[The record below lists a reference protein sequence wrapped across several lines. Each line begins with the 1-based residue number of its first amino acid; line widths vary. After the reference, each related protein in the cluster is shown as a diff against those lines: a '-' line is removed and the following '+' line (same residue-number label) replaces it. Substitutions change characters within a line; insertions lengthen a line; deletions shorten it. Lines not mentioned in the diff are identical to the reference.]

1 MPFVVKSTRDT
12 LGEWNT
18 VSMLRGLP
26 FYWKKNGKMGNYS
39 METRQ
44 KTVLM
49 ERAEIWGK
57 LIKTFYQ
64 NLGLSSE
71 KDI

>member
-26 FYWKKNGKMGNYS
+26 FYWKKNGKMGNHS